1 MCNSYVQYMFISY
14 FEHKSKHNSKH
25 DTSCYFFITC
35 DSRSS
40 SFRVNRGIHS
50 SDSFKHVRSSGS
62 ADRDQLG
69 VFGASGA
76 NFQQLPA
83 DLGTFLHA
91 PGRYVMPSG

>member
-50 SDSFKHVRSSGS
+50 NTCRSNVV

-83 DLGTFLHA
+83 DLGTSLHA